1 MNKKNIIR
9 TAIFIVILA
18 LLAIPKLMCN
28 KDAEKMQSGGKQGMK
43 QTRFNVSVYVVKK
56 QDLVNTIQAVGNL
69 LADEEVELRSET
81 QGRVV
86 KINFQEGEN
95 VKKGQLLLKIN
106 DADLQAQ
113 LTKAIDAKK
122 LKEQT
127 QSRNKQLLAKGGISQ
142 ETYDMSSTDL
152 SGAIADINLIKEMIR
167 RTEVVAPFDGQIGL
181 RNISE
186 GGYLT
191 NANIISRL
199 QDMRRI
205 KVEFS
210 VPEKYISMI
219 KKGNDIEFAIEGRR
233 ELFKAKIYAIE
244 PKIDPISRNILV
256 RSICD
261 NSNKNLLP
269 GSFAKVKVTLQNN
282 PDALM
287 IPTQSIVPIL
297 KGQKIYIVKGDS
309 VIEQKIEIGARTD
322 INVEVTKGII
332 EGDSVV
338 VNGVIQMK
346 PGAKVKVVK

>member
-1 MNKKNIIR
+1 MNRKNIIR
-9 TAIFIVILA
+9 TIIVIVVIG
-18 LLAIPKLMCN
+18 LLAIPKIMCN
-28 KDAEKMQSGGKQGMK
+28 SGDEKMQANGKQGMK
-43 QTRFNVSVYVVKK
+43 QPRFNVTVYVVKK
-56 QDLVNTIQAVGNL
+56 QDLVNTIQSVGNL
-69 LADEEVELRSET
+69 LANEEVELRSET

-86 KINFQEGEN
+86 KINFEEGEI
-95 VKKGQLLLKIN
+95 VKKGQLLVKIN

-127 QSRNKQLLAKGGISQ
+127 ESRNKQLLAKGGISQ
-142 ETYDMSSTDL
+142 ETYDMSATDL
-152 SGAIADINLIKEMIR
+152 SGAIADINLLKELIR
-167 RTEVVAPFDGQIGL
+167 RTEVIAPFDGQIGL

-186 GGYLT
+186 GGYLS
-191 NANIISRL
+191 NANIIARL

-219 KKGNDIEFAIEGRR
+219 KKGNDIDFSIEGRANT
-233 ELFKAKIYAIE
+233 FNAKIYAIE

-256 RSICD
+256 RAVCD
-261 NSNKNLLP
+261 NNNKSLLP

-282 PDALM
+282 PDALL

-297 KGQKIYIVKGDS
+297 KGQKIYLVKGDS
-309 VIEQKIEIGARTD
+309 VIEQKIDIGNRTD
-322 INVEVTKGII
+322 VNVEVTKGIH

-346 PGAKVKVVK
+346 QGAKVKVVK